1 MAMGALIG
9 FVSTAHPEKALA
21 FYQGPL
27 GLHLI
32 ADEPY
37 AFVFD
42 VAGSMLRVAKAPP
55 FTPLPFTVLGFR
67 VDDIAH
73 ECERLNARGVTF
85 ERYPQFEQDEHGV
98 WRSPSGAQIAW
109 FKDPD
114 GNLLSLT
121 QFESET

>member
-1 MAMGALIG
+1 MALGALMA

-37 AFVFD
+37 AFVFG
-42 VAGSMLRVAKAPP
+42 VGSTLLRVAKAPP

-67 VDDIAH
+67 VADIAH
-73 ECERLNARGVTF
+73 ECARLIARGVTF
-85 ERYPQFEQDEHGV
+85 ERYPHFEQDALGV
-98 WRSPSGAQIAW
+98 WDTPSGAR
-109 FKDPD
+109 
-114 GNLLSLT
+114 
-121 QFESET
+121 